1 MHPVRSVKL
10 YDEEVPVLAG
20 KDVRELEDLNGERV
34 NVDVA
39 ASASAV
45 IAEILQQS
53 RPIRGC
59 LLQTAV
65 QQTR

>member
-53 RPIRGC
+53 RPIRG
-59 LLQTAV
+59 
-65 QQTR
+65 